1 MAFLGVII
9 VAALPREDEEDV
21 RREEKTRE
29 DVVVGAI
36 VVAKEQAA
44 NMVLRCFLFLDIM
57 ERICFLHEVKKW
69 SSVSFLEREKNSELK
84 RASRLQDQPKDS
96 AQSSRFYVITGSSAS
111 SSTHD

>member
-57 ERICFLHEVKKW
+57 ERICFLREVKKW

-84 RASRLQDQPKDS
+84 RAACEINRKTQHKVLD
-96 AQSSRFYVITGSSAS
+96 FM
-111 SSTHD
+111 

>member
-1 MAFLGVII
+1 MDLASSSSMAFLGVII

-57 ERICFLHEVKKW
+57 ERICFFCKSKW
-69 SSVSFLEREKNSELK
+69 SSLQSVFGKRKKFRAEENQSPARSTERLSVKIL
-84 RASRLQDQPKDS
+84 D
-96 AQSSRFYVITGSSAS
+96 FT
-111 SSTHD
+111 

>member
-57 ERICFLHEVKKW
+57 ERICFLREVK
-69 SSVSFLEREKNSELK
+69 VVVGQFLEREKNSELK
-84 RASRLQDQPKDS
+84 RASRLRDQPKDS
-96 AQSSRFYVITGSSAS
+96 ASKS
-111 SSTHD
+111 

>member
-57 ERICFLHEVKKW
+57 ERICFLREVKKVVVG
-69 SSVSFLEREKNSELK
+69 SVFGKRKKFGAEESQPPARSTERLSTSGSFM
-84 RASRLQDQPKDS
+84 
-96 AQSSRFYVITGSSAS
+96 
-111 SSTHD
+111 